1 MSEGLLDPL
10 SVTGSVVLG
19 DQDGS
24 NGRGTVPERIG
35 KSFDPGA
42 GCVGRD
48 QLGSS
53 GIDSSLDQGLP
64 DIKAGLMKGSDK
76 AAF

>member
-1 MSEGLLDPL
+1 MNC
-10 SVTGSVVLG
+10 T
-19 DQDGS
+19 
-24 NGRGTVPERIG
+24 G
-35 KSFDPGA
+35 KSDCLRGA
-42 GCVGRD
+42 DHDSGGGCVGRD